1 MGGGMSPYTPVS
13 NLTSC
18 SEFLRRSLFF
28 RCSWIELPHQLLWKK
43 KKTPFPAQETQ
54 IPFQPKAALSHI
66 PSIAAS
72 LCNEGRAVPTTCL
85 PACTEQIG
93 DQVHTCTC
101 THAHSCACTHMKN
114 PLLKSNDS
122 QRQCDLNPQKPV
134 LTSNVI
140 WYHCP
145 GHNVSRHSFSLF
157 ISLFLSPWS
166 LRL

>member
-1 MGGGMSPYTPVS
+1 MGACPLTLQFPILPPVLS
-13 NLTSC
+13 SSEGAFSSGVHELNCHTSC
-18 SEFLRRSLFF
+18 YG
-28 RCSWIELPHQLLWKK
+28 KN
-43 KKTPFPAQETQ
+43 KKTKKPPFQAQETQ

-72 LCNEGRAVPTTCL
+72 LCNEGRAVPTACL

-93 DQVHTCTC
+93 DQVHTC

-122 QRQCDLNPQKPV
+122 HRQCDLNPQKPV

-140 WYHCP
+140 WYHHP

-157 ISLFLSPWS
+157 ISLFLGPWF